1 MRIIAILAVVAG
13 AIWAAKTGKLTE
25 LRGRAKSVAGE
36 ATGDWTTRAEGAA
49 DRVKAMAQDITG

>member
-25 LRGRAKSVAGE
+25 LRGRAKSAAGE
-36 ATGDWTTRAEGAA
+36 ATGDWTMRAEGAA
-49 DRVKAMAQDITG
+49 DHMKAKAQDLTG

>member
-49 DRVKAMAQDITG
+49 DRVKPMAQDITG

>member
-25 LRGRAKSVAGE
+25 LRGRAKSVAGD
-36 ATGDWTTRAEGAA
+36 ATGDWTMRAEGAA
-49 DRVKAMAQDITG
+49 DRMKAKAQDLTH

>member
-1 MRIIAILAVVAG
+1 MRIIAILALVAG

-36 ATGDWTTRAEGAA
+36 ATGDWSTRAEGAA
-49 DRVKAMAQDITG
+49 DRVKAMAKDVTH